1 MKKRL
6 ILLAFLIF
14 IMCSLFLSFL
24 YYKYFLKPIN
34 VVDYN
39 LDVDGSNI
47 YVTLNFKKSMPSLVC
62 AYDGLEVLVQNNACK
77 FSIPNEETIIEI
89 KNKYNKINYSVN
101 PDINKVVDFS
111 LNKTDFYLAVGG
123 KENVLLS
130 VLKLGNIEEA
140 ITLTSENESI
150 VKTSQNTII
159 GESPGTTRVYVSLG
173 EVTKNINVTVTDL
186 ITTPKVI
193 NRKSKITCNRYS
205 KEESNLLDKILLD
218 RINTA
223 GYATRAG
230 VVAALRFLTLEL
242 PYKIPYFF
250 ENGRLNNNT
259 GGDYVDGEG
268 RFYHKGLYLN
278 RDKFSELKKTR
289 FGPSIWGCPLTNWQ
303 DEAGFKPG
311 VKYPNGLDCSGFVTW
326 AMYNGGFDVS
336 DTGAGMNSFT
346 GDDLSDLGMHI
357 PITRSLLESGSIKA
371 GDLIGC
377 DGHIALV
384 GAIKDGIIYV
394 AESTT
399 YYDGVVMHP
408 YTINELLNEPFLNY
422 VINMYNYYGSP
433 GNYTSYFE

>member
-205 KEESNLLDKILLD
+205 KEQSNLLDKILLD

-422 VINMYNYYGSP
+422 VINMDNYYGSP

>member
-47 YVTLNFKKSMPSLVC
+47 YVTLNFKKSMSGLVC

-193 NRKSKITCNRYS
+193 NRKSKINCNRYS

-346 GDDLSDLGMHI
+346 GDDLSDLGVHI

-422 VINMYNYYGSP
+422 VINMDNYYGSP

>member
-1 MKKRL
+1 MKKKL
-6 ILLAFLIF
+6 ILLTFLIF
-14 IMCSLFLSFL
+14 VFCSLFISFL

-39 LDVDGSNI
+39 LEVNKSDI
-47 YVTLNFKKSMPSLVC
+47 YVTLNLKKSVSKLVC
-62 AYDGLEVLVQNNACK
+62 AYDGLEVLVQNNTCK
-77 FSIPNEETIIEI
+77 FKIQNEETIIEI

-101 PDINKVVDFS
+101 PNINKVVDFA
-111 LNKTDFYLAVGG
+111 LNKTDYYLSIGG
-123 KENVLLS
+123 KDSVLLS
-130 VLKLGNIEEA
+130 ALKLGNVEEA
-140 ITLTSENESI
+140 ISLTSENESI
-150 VKTSQNTII
+150 AKTSQNTII
-159 GESPGTTRVYVSLG
+159 GVNPGTTNVSVSLG
-173 EVTKNINVTVTDL
+173 DVTKSIKVTVTDL

-193 NRKSKITCNRYS
+193 NRKPKITCNRYS
-205 KEESNLLDKILLD
+205 KEESSLLDKILLD

-223 GYATRAG
+223 GYKTRAG
-230 VVAALRFLTLEL
+230 VVAALRFITLEL

-268 RFYHKGLYLN
+268 RFYHKGLYLSS
-278 RDKFSELKKTR
+278 DKFSELKKTW

-346 GDDLSDLGMHI
+346 DDDLSDLGVHI
-357 PITRSLLESGSIKA
+357 PITRSLLTSGSIKA

-408 YTINELLNEPFLNY
+408 YTINELLNEPFLDY
-422 VINMYNYYGSP
+422 VINMDSYYGSE
-433 GNYTSYFE
+433 GNYTDYFE

>member
-173 EVTKNINVTVTDL
+173 EVTKNINVTVTEL

-346 GDDLSDLGMHI
+346 GDDLSDLGVHI

-408 YTINELLNEPFLNY
+408 YTINELLNEPFLDY
-422 VINMYNYYGSP
+422 IINMDNYYGSP

>member
-47 YVTLNFKKSMPSLVC
+47 YVTLNFKKSMSGLVC

-193 NRKSKITCNRYS
+193 NRKSKINCNRYS

-230 VVAALRFLTLEL
+230 IVAALRFLTLEL

-346 GDDLSDLGMHI
+346 GDDLSDLGEHI

-422 VINMYNYYGSP
+422 VINMDNYYGSP

>member
-422 VINMYNYYGSP
+422 VINMDNYYGSP

>member
-346 GDDLSDLGMHI
+346 GDDLSDLGVHI

-422 VINMYNYYGSP
+422 VINMDNYYGSP

>member
-123 KENVLLS
+123 KENVSLS

-186 ITTPKVI
+186 ITTPKII
-193 NRKSKITCNRYS
+193 NRKAKITCNRYS

-268 RFYHKGLYLN
+268 RFYHKGLYLSS
-278 RDKFSELKKTR
+278 DKFNELKKTR

-346 GDDLSDLGMHI
+346 GDDLSDLGVHI
-357 PITRSLLESGSIKA
+357 PITRSLLESGSLKA

-408 YTINELLNEPFLNY
+408 YTINELLNEPFLDY
-422 VINMYNYYGSP
+422 VINMDNYYGSP
-433 GNYTSYFE
+433 GDYTSYFE

>member
-1 MKKRL
+1 MKKKL
-6 ILLAFLIF
+6 ILLTFLIF
-14 IMCSLFLSFL
+14 VFCSLFISFL

-39 LDVDGSNI
+39 LEVNKSDI
-47 YVTLNFKKSMPSLVC
+47 YVTLNLKKNMSKLVC
-62 AYDGLEVLVQNNACK
+62 AYDGLEVLVQNNTCK
-77 FSIPNEETIIEI
+77 FKIQNEETTIEI
-89 KNKYNKINYSVN
+89 KNNYNKINYSVN
-101 PDINKVVDFS
+101 PNINKVVDFT
-111 LNKTDFYLAVGG
+111 LNKTDYYLSIGG
-123 KENVLLS
+123 KDSVLLS
-130 VLKLGNIEEA
+130 ALKLGNVEEA
-140 ITLTSENESI
+140 ISLTSENES
-150 VKTSQNTII
+150 VAKTSQNTII
-159 GESPGTTRVYVSLG
+159 GVNPGTTNVSVSLG
-173 EVTKNINVTVTDL
+173 DVTKSIKVTVTDL

-193 NRKSKITCNRYS
+193 NRKPKITCNRYS
-205 KEESNLLDKILLD
+205 KEESSLLDKILLD

-223 GYATRAG
+223 GYKTRAG
-230 VVAALRFLTLEL
+230 VVAALRFITLEL

-268 RFYHKGLYLN
+268 RFYHKGLYLSS
-278 RDKFSELKKTR
+278 DKFSELKKTW

-336 DTGAGMNSFT
+336 DIGAGMNSFT
-346 GDDLSDLGMHI
+346 DDDLSDLGVHI
-357 PITRSLLESGSIKA
+357 PITRSLLTSGSIKA

-384 GAIKDGIIYV
+384 GAIKDNIIYV

-408 YTINELLNEPFLNY
+408 YTINELLNEPFLDY
-422 VINMYNYYGSP
+422 VINMDSYYGSE
-433 GNYTSYFE
+433 GNYTDYFE

>member
-1 MKKRL
+1 MAVFTLKKRL

-47 YVTLNFKKSMPSLVC
+47 YVTLNFKKSMSGLVC

-193 NRKSKITCNRYS
+193 NRKSKINCNRYS

-223 GYATRAG
+223 GYKTRAG
-230 VVAALRFLTLEL
+230 VVAALRFITAPFGARF
-242 PYKIPYFF
+242 PYKTAIP
-250 ENGRLNNNT
+250 
-259 GGDYVDGEG
+259 
-268 RFYHKGLYLN
+268 
-278 RDKFSELKKTR
+278 
-289 FGPSIWGCPLTNWQ
+289 
-303 DEAGFKPG
+303 
-311 VKYPNGLDCSGFVTW
+311 
-326 AMYNGGFDVS
+326 
-336 DTGAGMNSFT
+336 
-346 GDDLSDLGMHI
+346 
-357 PITRSLLESGSIKA
+357 
-371 GDLIGC
+371 
-377 DGHIALV
+377 
-384 GAIKDGIIYV
+384 
-394 AESTT
+394 
-399 YYDGVVMHP
+399 
-408 YTINELLNEPFLNY
+408 PFLSSGLSSGRIIS
-422 VINMYNYYGSP
+422 VLYGISIFLRFSP
-433 GNYTSYFE
+433 TVLPVTVRQSV

>member
-47 YVTLNFKKSMPSLVC
+47 YVTLNFKKSMSGLVC

-422 VINMYNYYGSP
+422 VINMDNYYGSP

>member
-422 VINMYNYYGSP
+422 VINMDNYYKFYL
-433 GNYTSYFE
+433 N

>member
-1 MKKRL
+1 M
-6 ILLAFLIF
+6 
-14 IMCSLFLSFL
+14 
-24 YYKYFLKPIN
+24 
-34 VVDYN
+34 
-39 LDVDGSNI
+39 
-47 YVTLNFKKSMPSLVC
+47 
-62 AYDGLEVLVQNNACK
+62 
-77 FSIPNEETIIEI
+77 
-89 KNKYNKINYSVN
+89 
-101 PDINKVVDFS
+101 
-111 LNKTDFYLAVGG
+111 
-123 KENVLLS
+123 
-130 VLKLGNIEEA
+130 
-140 ITLTSENESI
+140 
-150 VKTSQNTII
+150 
-159 GESPGTTRVYVSLG
+159 
-173 EVTKNINVTVTDL
+173 

-399 YYDGVVMHP
+399 YYDGLVMHP

-422 VINMYNYYGSP
+422 VINMDNYYGYQ

>member
-1 MKKRL
+1 MKKKL
-6 ILLAFLIF
+6 ILLTFLIF
-14 IMCSLFLSFL
+14 VFCSLFISFL

-39 LDVDGSNI
+39 LEVNKSDI
-47 YVTLNFKKSMPSLVC
+47 YVTLNLKKSISKLVC
-62 AYDGLEVLVQNNACK
+62 AYDGLEVLVQNNTCK
-77 FSIPNEETIIEI
+77 FKIQNEETTIEI
-89 KNKYNKINYSVN
+89 KNNYNKINYSVN
-101 PDINKVVDFS
+101 PNINKVVDFT
-111 LNKTDFYLAVGG
+111 LNKTDYYLPIGG
-123 KENVLLS
+123 KDRVLLS
-130 VLKLGNIEEA
+130 ALKLGNVEEA
-140 ITLTSENESI
+140 ISLTSEDESI

-159 GESPGTTRVYVSLG
+159 GVNPGTINVSVSLG
-173 EVTKNINVTVTDL
+173 DVTKSINVTVTDL

-193 NRKSKITCNRYS
+193 NRKPKMTCNRYS
-205 KEESNLLDKILLD
+205 KEESSLLDKILLD

-230 VVAALRFLTLEL
+230 VVASLRFITLEL

-268 RFYHKGLYLN
+268 RFYHKGLYLSS
-278 RDKFSELKKTR
+278 DKFSELNNTR

-303 DEAGFKPG
+303 DEVGFKPG

-346 GDDLSDLGMHI
+346 DDDLSDLGVHI
-357 PITRSLLESGSIKA
+357 PITRSLLTSGSIKA

-384 GAIKDGIIYV
+384 GAIKNDIIYV

-408 YTINELLNEPFLNY
+408 YTINELLNEPFLDY
-422 VINMYNYYGSP
+422 VINMDSYYGSQ
-433 GNYTSYFE
+433 GNYTDYFE

>member
-47 YVTLNFKKSMPSLVC
+47 YVTLNFKKSMSGLVC

-205 KEESNLLDKILLD
+205 KEQSNLLDKILLD

-346 GDDLSDLGMHI
+346 GDDLSDLGVHI

-422 VINMYNYYGSP
+422 VINMDNYYGSP

>member
-1 MKKRL
+1 MGVNPGT
-6 ILLAFLIF
+6 A
-14 IMCSLFLSFL
+14 
-24 YYKYFLKPIN
+24 N
-34 VVDYN
+34 V
-39 LDVDGSNI
+39 S
-47 YVTLNFKKSMPSLVC
+47 VTLG
-62 AYDGLEVLVQNNACK
+62 D
-77 FSIPNEETIIEI
+77 
-89 KNKYNKINYSVN
+89 
-101 PDINKVVDFS
+101 
-111 LNKTDFYLAVGG
+111 
-123 KENVLLS
+123 
-130 VLKLGNIEEA
+130 
-140 ITLTSENESI
+140 
-150 VKTSQNTII
+150 
-159 GESPGTTRVYVSLG
+159 
-173 EVTKNINVTVTDL
+173 VTKSINVTVTDL

-193 NRKSKITCNRYS
+193 NRKPKMTCNRYS
-205 KEESNLLDKILLD
+205 KEESSLLDKILLD

-230 VVAALRFLTLEL
+230 VVASLRFITLEL

-268 RFYHKGLYLN
+268 RFYHKGLYLSS
-278 RDKFSELKKTR
+278 DKFSELKKTW

-303 DEAGFKPG
+303 DEVGFKPG

-346 GDDLSDLGMHI
+346 DDDLSDLGVHI
-357 PITRSLLESGSIKA
+357 PITRSLLTSGSIKA

-384 GAIKDGIIYV
+384 GAIKNDIIYV

-408 YTINELLNEPFLNY
+408 YTINELLNEPFLDY
-422 VINMYNYYGSP
+422 VINMDSYYGSQ
-433 GNYTSYFE
+433 GNYTDYFE